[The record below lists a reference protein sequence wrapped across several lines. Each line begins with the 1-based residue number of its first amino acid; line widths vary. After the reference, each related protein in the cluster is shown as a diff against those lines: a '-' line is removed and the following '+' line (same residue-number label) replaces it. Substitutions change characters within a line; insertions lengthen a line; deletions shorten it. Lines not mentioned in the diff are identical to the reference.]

1 MMKIQPMPGIT
12 PEQLNR
18 EAEEAERL
26 HGISRARYIAERL
39 GQPFSDSA
47 SRSVKLRQLADKEL

>member
-1 MMKIQPMPGIT
+1 MNIEPMPGIS

-18 EAEEAERL
+18 EAQEAERL
-26 HGISRARYIAERL
+26 HGISQARYIAARL

-47 SRSVKLRQLADKEL
+47 SRSVKLRQLAEKRI

>member
-1 MMKIQPMPGIT
+1 MMKIQPMPGISI
-12 PEQLNR
+12 EKLNE

-47 SRSVKLRQLADKEL
+47 SRSVKLRQLAEKEL